1 MTAKTFFIILF
12 TAIITIF
19 LVINRDA
26 VEFNFIVDKVNIS
39 KLIVIGACTLI
50 GFVLGYFAGKPRR
63 TYRTYD
69 DHIVVNETPLKQELS
84 DEDKDYIS

>member
-19 LVINRDA
+19 LVINTDA
-26 VEFNFIVDKVNIS
+26 VEFNFIVDKVHIS

-63 TYRTYD
+63 TYSTYD
-69 DHIVVNETPLKQELS
+69 DHVVVNETPLKKELS
-84 DEDKDYIS
+84 NADKDYIS